1 MKFEINITSMQET
14 ANLAKKLAT
23 QISIGDVVALKGELG
38 AGKTTFCKYLISSLL
53 GKDTN
58 VTSPTFQLLQI
69 YGNIY
74 HYDLYRLK
82 RQEEIYELAIEDA
95 FNGKNIVIIEW
106 PEIIMQILPEKIIE
120 IKILL
125 ENKNRKCIVIDYSNK
140 LSL

>member
-1 MKFEINITSMQET
+1 MQFEINITSLEQT
-14 ANLAKKLAT
+14 KSLAEKLAS
-23 QISIGDVVALKGELG
+23 QIIKGDVIALKGDLG

-53 GKDTN
+53 RTETN

-82 RQEEIYELAIEDA
+82 HQEEIYELAIEDA
-95 FNGKNIVIIEW
+95 LNSKNIVIIEW
-106 PEIIMQILPEKIIE
+106 PEIIMQILPKKLLE
-120 IKILL
+120 IQILV
-125 ENKNRKCIVIDYSNK
+125 ENKNRKCIVRDHSDK